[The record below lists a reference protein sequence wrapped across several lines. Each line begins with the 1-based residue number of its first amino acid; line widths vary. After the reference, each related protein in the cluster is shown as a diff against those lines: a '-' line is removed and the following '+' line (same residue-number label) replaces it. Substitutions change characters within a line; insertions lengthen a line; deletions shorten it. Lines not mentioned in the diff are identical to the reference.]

1 MVDFSLV
8 VDAVFEDL
16 ALVAASGP
24 NERLPK
30 EKQLRCCI
38 YAALRPG
45 FRVVCVERGY
55 GSVDEGS
62 REEADLWAQPREGAA
77 VWMELKRCW
86 SVPGWENKP
95 TEQLR
100 SWLLDLAKLQRAPAD
115 SERYFVLFGF
125 FGSDPLDPAG
135 AEKGGVVRNLQ
146 EFRPARLAHQSS
158 RRFEWRA
165 GDGIAWVGAWA
176 WRWPS
181 GVPVE
186 PAGGKDSRLSRT
198 APGSKRAR
206 VGGARKLV
214 D

>member
-1 MVDFSLV
+1 MIDMRRV
-8 VDAVFEDL
+8 VESVFEDL
-16 ALVAASGP
+16 AHVAASGP

-30 EKQLRCCI
+30 EEQLRCCI

-62 REEADLWAQPREGAA
+62 RDEADLWAQPEEGAA

-95 TEQLR
+95 TEQLKA
-100 SWLLDLAKLQRAPAD
+100 WLLDLAKLQRVPAD
-115 SERYFVLFGF
+115 SERYFMLFGF
-125 FGSDPLDPAG
+125 FDTDPLDPASS
-135 AEKGGVVRNLQ
+135 EKGWVVRNLVRFQ
-146 EFRPARLAHQSS
+146 PERLTHRAS
-158 RRFEWRA
+158 RRFEWRT

-176 WRWPS
+176 WCWPP

-186 PAGGKDSRLSRT
+186 P
-198 APGSKRAR
+198 
-206 VGGARKLV
+206 VGGVASA
-214 D
+214 